1 MTGAALASAC
11 DAENGGPTS
20 DPHPPSLEPCFEV
33 TYRWAQLADDLVSGD
48 VERVR
53 AAVLRL
59 EERDREIEQKIC
71 TVGSLPHSDCCL
83 VYNGPV
89 DSYSIDTTVD
99 AQAAGWTAGLV
110 VAHARIWV
118 QNNTGGSGLV
128 ELVGAFTIAGSDQT
142 GSSSLL
148 RLTIPDGEG
157 LLLADHCTISS
168 ASNIGYRV
176 TNIGATNV
184 DVTVNVTVTEV
195 DAAQA
200 CCTGGE

>member
-1 MTGAALASAC
+1 M
-11 DAENGGPTS
+11 
-20 DPHPPSLEPCFEV
+20 SLEPCFEF

-89 DSYSIDTTVD
+89 DSYSIDSTVD
-99 AQAAGWTAGLV
+99 AQAAGWTASFV
-110 VAHARIWV
+110 VAQARIWV

-128 ELVGAFTIAGSDQT
+128 ELDGAFTIAGATQT
-142 GSSSLL
+142 GTNS
-148 RLTIPDGEG
+148 RLICMTLADGEG
-157 LLLADHCTISS
+157 ILLADHCTISA

-176 TNIGATNV
+176 TDVGGTNV
-184 DVTVNVTVTEV
+184 DVTVNITVTEV

-200 CCTGGE
+200 CCTGGAGGC

>member
-1 MTGAALASAC
+1 M
-11 DAENGGPTS
+11 
-20 DPHPPSLEPCFEV
+20 SLEPCFEF

-71 TVGSLPHSDCCL
+71 TVGSLPHSACCL

-99 AQAAGWTAGLV
+99 ATATGWTATYV

-118 QNNTGGSGLV
+118 LNNTGGSGLV
-128 ELVGAFTIAGSDQT
+128 ELDGAFTIAGATQT
-142 GSSSLL
+142 GTNS
-148 RLTIPDGEG
+148 RLICMTLADGEG
-157 LLLADHCTISS
+157 ILLADHCTISA

-176 TNIGATNV
+176 TNICATNV
-184 DVTVNVTVTEV
+184 DVTVNITVTEV
-195 DAAQA
+195 DATQA
-200 CCTGGE
+200 CCTGGAGGC